1 MDWLALIYQI
11 FEVCIIPLLGVL
23 TTYLI
28 NYISTQK
35 EKVKEQIGNEKLNKY
50 IDLLAEAIKASVVAT
65 NQTYVETLKKEG
77 KFDKEA
83 QLKAFELTKQAV
95 LGILS
100 QDAKICLQEAFG
112 DLNAYIDNSIE
123 ATVVFE
129 KA

>member
-77 KFDKEA
+77 KFDKDA

-123 ATVVFE
+123 AMVVFE